1 MKSLIFISLSTLFLF
16 SGCATKEEDIPQE
29 QKIEVIQKQ
38 DDIKT
43 SSKNMQAVS
52 FNDIDGF
59 YRDDLNHA
67 LEIFKKDCKKSK
79 KNELFKDVCE
89 KAEYET
95 DGYKFFTINFQPY
108 KLLDDDSLDEGMIT
122 GYYEPLLY
130 GSLQKNKR
138 YKYPV
143 YKTPK
148 DMMVV
153 DFVSAYPE
161 LKSYKLRG
169 KLVGNKVV
177 PYDSREEI
185 EKNPNKN
192 LEVIA
197 YVDDKVALFLLHVQG
212 SGKILLDNGELINVG
227 YAEQNGRKFKGI
239 GTYMLNRGYITKD
252 ELSAQG
258 MKKYLDKN
266 PSKMDEVLNQNESY
280 VFFKKSN
287 QGATGALGRVLTSK
301 RNIPVDR
308 SVIPLGMPVFLSTK
322 NPIDKKPI
330 NQLMI
335 AADVGGAIK
344 GKIRADFFWGFGDT
358 AFEYAGRMKEKGKMY
373 ILMPKK

>member
-1 MKSLIFISLSTLFLF
+1 MKSLIFISLTTLFLF
-16 SGCATKEEDIPQE
+16 SGCATKEEVISQE
-29 QKIEVIQKQ
+29 QKIEETQQ
-38 DDIKT
+38 DTIKT
-43 SSKNMQAVS
+43 DAKNMQAVT

-67 LEIFKKDCKKSK
+67 LEVFKKDCKKSK
-79 KNELFKDVCE
+79 KNELFMNVCH

-108 KLLDDDSLDEGMIT
+108 KLLDSNSSDEGTIT

-148 DMMVV
+148 DMMIV

-161 LKSYKLRG
+161 LKTYKLRG
-169 KLVGNKVV
+169 KLVDNRVI

-197 YVDDKVALFLLHVQG
+197 YVDNKFDLFLLHVQG

-239 GTYMLNRGYITKD
+239 GNYMLDRGYITKD

-258 MKKYLDKN
+258 MKKYIDKN
-266 PSKMDEVLNQNESY
+266 PSKADEILNQNESY

-287 QGATGALGRVLTSK
+287 QGATGALGSVLTAK
-301 RNIPVDR
+301 RNLAVDR

-330 NQLMI
+330 NQLMV

-344 GKIRADFFWGFGDT
+344 GDIRADFFWGYGED
-358 AFEYAGRMKEKGKMY
+358 AFAYAGKMKEKGKMY